1 MRLGLHLG
9 ALWGGIRIAQRAL
22 AGAANRNRLISV
34 AKSEYRKL
42 HIILE

>member
-9 ALWGGIRIAQRAL
+9 ALSGGIRSRSEHWL
-22 AGAANRNRLISV
+22 APPSQSV
-34 AKSEYRKL
+34 DSAAKSEYRKL